1 LRQWKVRAN
10 ECESFLPPPV
20 AESRQALPPCWASG
34 RLVFVK
40 SVSFKGRVREVRSC
54 SGARFAAVSHAPNS
68 IIDSHQHDWPNLT
81 IHLAGACVERFD
93 DTSALLNGP
102 GVVFHP
108 AFSGHAD
115 EVLSSG
121 LETVGL
127 MFDPAWLSN
136 FALGNA
142 FDRPRSWLGG
152 RAALAARKLVAI
164 WTSRTV
170 DEAHLRRATAHFFHV
185 ATANEHRRPA
195 WLDRASDMLAG
206 ESPASTRSIAE
217 SLNLHPAWLAR
228 RYRQATGEG
237 LHETLRRKRVERA
250 LTALRA
256 SDAPLAEVALDSGFC
271 DQPHM
276 NRCFRQVLGQSPQ
289 AYRSAAQAR

>member
-1 LRQWKVRAN
+1 
-10 ECESFLPPPV
+10 
-20 AESRQALPPCWASG
+20 
-34 RLVFVK
+34 
-40 SVSFKGRVREVRSC
+40 
-54 SGARFAAVSHAPNS
+54 
-68 IIDSHQHDWPNLT
+68 
-81 IHLAGACVERFD
+81 
-93 DTSALLNGP
+93 
-102 GVVFHP
+102 
-108 AFSGHAD
+108 
-115 EVLSSG
+115 
-121 LETVGL
+121 
-127 MFDPAWLSN
+127 
-136 FALGNA
+136 
-142 FDRPRSWLGG
+142 
-152 RAALAARKLVAI
+152 
-164 WTSRTV
+164 
-170 DEAHLRRATAHFFHV
+170 
-185 ATANEHRRPA
+185 
-195 WLDRASDMLAG
+195 MLAG